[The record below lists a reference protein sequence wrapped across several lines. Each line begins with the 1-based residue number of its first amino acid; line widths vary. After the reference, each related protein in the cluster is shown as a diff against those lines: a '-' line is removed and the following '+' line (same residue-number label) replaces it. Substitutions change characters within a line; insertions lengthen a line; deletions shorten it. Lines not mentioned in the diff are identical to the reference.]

1 MRVLTIAAVVIALAV
16 GLAAPANASEL
27 IARNATQ
34 VRLEV
39 NREGKALL
47 SYRAQGKLRRVLAW
61 GAINAAP
68 SESGRRQVTFRL
80 DYSGG
85 WGTFRRPVWK
95 TFENA
100 CAPVHVPLAWLVTA
114 CRAPDGSY
122 WAVQSWQRTLP
133 VYGMPAAPGRDA
145 WELRL
150 AHWSGPVPEL
160 EVRFGWTYRRFH
172 QIFGRYTYR
181 GLPVYGFN
189 WKPTGEP
196 LDDYG
201 RNIYVDTLDS
211 AYGKGW
217 YRENGFLTHRPT
229 GGFCYGFY
237 PHGDRPSGRGVRYR
251 ATVMGPGVA
260 PDAYWEGSPPQ
271 SYDRSYDL
279 LADTHLLALLRGD
292 PVCEPH

>member
-1 MRVLTIAAVVIALAV
+1 MRVPRIAVVAIAAVAWSAT
-16 GLAAPANASEL
+16 PSHASEL

-34 VRLEV
+34 VQLEV

-47 SYRAQGKLRRVLAW
+47 TYRSQGKVRRVLAW
-61 GAINAAP
+61 SAINAAP
-68 SESGRRQVTFRL
+68 SESGRRQVTFQL

-85 WGTFRRPVWK
+85 WGKFRQPVWR

-100 CAPVHVPLAWLVTA
+100 CVPARVPLAWLVTA

-133 VYGMPAAPGRDA
+133 VYGVAAVAGRDA

-150 AHWSGPVPEL
+150 SHWSGPVPEL
-160 EVRFGWTYRRFH
+160 EVQFGWTYRRFH
-172 QIFGRYTYR
+172 QIFGRLTYR
-181 GLPVYGFN
+181 GLGVYGFS
-189 WKPTGEP
+189 WMPKGVP

-211 AYGKGW
+211 AYGPGW
-217 YRENGFLTHRPT
+217 RRENGFLTHRPT

-237 PHGDRPSGRGVRYR
+237 PHGNRPSGRGVRYR
-251 ATVMGPGVA
+251 ATVIGPGVT
-260 PDAYWEGSPPQ
+260 PDAYWEGTPPRE
-271 SYDRSYDL
+271 YDRSFDL
-279 LADTHLLALLRGD
+279 LADSHLLALLAGD
-292 PVCEPH
+292 PRCQPH

>member
-1 MRVLTIAAVVIALAV
+1 MRVPRVAAVAIAVAA
-16 GLAAPANASEL
+16 GLVAPANASEL

-39 NREGKALL
+39 DREGKALL
-47 SYRAQGKLRRVLAW
+47 MYRSQGKVRRVLAW
-61 GAINAAP
+61 GAINAAA
-68 SESGRRQVTFRL
+68 SESGRRQVAFQL

-85 WGTFRRPVWK
+85 WGKFRRPVWK

-100 CAPVHVPLAWLVTA
+100 CVPARVPLAWLVTA

-133 VYGMPAAPGRDA
+133 VYGVPAAPGRDA

-150 AHWSGPVPEL
+150 SHWSGPVPQL
-160 EVRFGWTYRRFH
+160 EVEFGWTYRRFH
-172 QIFGRYTYR
+172 QIFGRFTYR
-181 GLPVYGFN
+181 GLPVYGFS

-237 PHGDRPSGRGVRYR
+237 PHGDRPSGRGTRYR

-260 PDAYWEGSPPQ
+260 PDAFWEGSPPLT
-271 SYDRSYDL
+271 YDRGYDL
-279 LADTHLLALLRGD
+279 LADSHLLAMLVGD

>member
-1 MRVLTIAAVVIALAV
+1 MRVPRIALVAVAAVACS
-16 GLAAPANASEL
+16 AAPANASEL

-39 NREGKALL
+39 NRDGKALL
-47 SYRAQGKLRRVLAW
+47 TYRSQRKVRRVLAW
-61 GAINAAP
+61 GAINAAA
-68 SESGRRQVTFRL
+68 SESGRRQVAFQL

-85 WGTFRRPVWK
+85 WGKFRVPVWK
-95 TFENA
+95 TFEDA
-100 CAPVHVPLAWLVTA
+100 CAPARVPLAWLVTA

-150 AHWSGPVPEL
+150 SHWSGPVPDL

-172 QIFGRYTYR
+172 QIFGRFTYR
-181 GLPVYGFN
+181 GLPVYGFS

-217 YRENGFLTHRPT
+217 HRENGFLTHRPT

-260 PDAYWEGSPPQ
+260 PDAYWEGSPPLA
-271 SYDRSYDL
+271 YDRGYDL
-279 LADTHLLALLRGD
+279 LADSHLLAMLVGD

>member
-1 MRVLTIAAVVIALAV
+1 MKLFAITSALVAAWAS
-16 GLAAPANASEL
+16 PAWASEL
-27 IARNATQ
+27 IARNATD

-39 NREGKALL
+39 NQAGTALL
-47 SYRAQGKLRRVLAW
+47 SYRAKGQQHHVLAW
-61 GAINAAP
+61 GATNAAL

-85 WGTFRRPVWK
+85 WGAFRRPVWR
-95 TFENA
+95 TFANA
-100 CAPVHVPLAWLVTA
+100 CRPVRPDLHWLVAA

-133 VYGMPAAPGRDA
+133 VYGMPAPPGRDA

-150 AHWSGPVPEL
+150 SHWSGPLPRL
-160 EVRFGWTYRRFH
+160 EVQFGWTYRRFH
-172 QIFGRYTYR
+172 QIFGRLTYR
-181 GLPVYGFN
+181 GLGVYGFS
-189 WKPTGEP
+189 WTPRGVP

-211 AYGKGW
+211 AYGPGW
-217 YRENGFLTHRPT
+217 RRENGFLTHRPT

-237 PHGDRPSGRGVRYR
+237 PHVNRPSGRGVRYR
-251 ATVMGPGVA
+251 ATVMGPGVT
-260 PDAYWEGSPPQ
+260 PDAYWAGTPPRR
-271 SYDRSYDL
+271 YDRQYDL
-279 LADTHLLALLRGD
+279 RADRHLLAMLAGD